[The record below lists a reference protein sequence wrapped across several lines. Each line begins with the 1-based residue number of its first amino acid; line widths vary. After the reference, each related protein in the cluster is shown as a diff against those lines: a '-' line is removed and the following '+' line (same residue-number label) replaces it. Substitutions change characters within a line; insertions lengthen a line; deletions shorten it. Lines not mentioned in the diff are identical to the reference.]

1 MQTEDQKM
9 DTKLE
14 PCKYCG
20 AVNNHL
26 GAKCHLVKSFEYD
39 FAGTLIK
46 VTFFAP
52 NEYMAPL
59 VQPLNPTHPISP
71 VYPSPYIQP
80 YPNPWQP
87 HNPLGPVWMS
97 NNVSYTFGSQGPEL
111 LNEHDH

>member
-1 MQTEDQKM
+1 M
-9 DTKLE
+9 KLE

-20 AVNNHL
+20 KADNHN

-59 VQPLNPTHPISP
+59 APTLQPLYPTQPISP
-71 VYPSPYIQP
+71 VYPATPYNPSPP
-80 YPNPWQP
+80 LTPWP
-87 HNPLGPVWMS
+87 WRPLGPTWMS
-97 NNVSYTFGSQGPEL
+97 NDISYTYGSTQEL